1 MSVKPAKAALTIS
14 VDLQQDADTRGG
26 DRLVEQLLAVFGD
39 YQIPAT
45 WALADPASSEI
56 ADQILS
62 ADAWHEAAVL
72 GDSTWVGRDAGRG
85 RFCSELTGKISAL
98 RTKGFSATTLI
109 ARDAKLDSHFDLA
122 VKQGITAVSCV
133 RSGESSK
140 PTRSAPVALRFGL
153 WDIPTSCSLPSK
165 SSWPLWSTRGN
176 AKRLIDRA
184 IAQRSVCHLTID
196 GQSLAAN
203 GSSALRNVE
212 RILGHIRRRCDQSLV
227 SVQTMAS
234 VARMLTGGQQSVPA
248 RSILRPAA

>member
-1 MSVKPAKAALTIS
+1 MSVKPATAALTIS
-14 VDLQQDADTRGG
+14 IDLQQGAD
-26 DRLVEQLLAVFGD
+26 DRLVEQLLTLFGD

-45 WALADPASSEI
+45 WALADPTGSEI
-56 ADQILS
+56 ADKILS

-98 RTKGFSATTLI
+98 RAKGFSATTLVV
-109 ARDAKLDSHFDLA
+109 RDAKLDSHFDLA
-122 VKQGITAVSCV
+122 VKQGITAVSSV
-133 RSGESSK
+133 RSGEPTK
-140 PTRSAPVALRFGL
+140 PTRSAPVSLRFGL
-153 WDIPTSCSLPSK
+153 WDIPTNCSLPSK
-165 SSWPLWSTRGN
+165 SSWLFSTRGI

-196 GQSLAAN
+196 GRSVAAKE
-203 GSSALRNVE
+203 SSALRNVE
-212 RILGHIRRRCDQSLV
+212 RVLVHIRRRCDQSLV
-227 SVQTMAS
+227 SVHTMAS